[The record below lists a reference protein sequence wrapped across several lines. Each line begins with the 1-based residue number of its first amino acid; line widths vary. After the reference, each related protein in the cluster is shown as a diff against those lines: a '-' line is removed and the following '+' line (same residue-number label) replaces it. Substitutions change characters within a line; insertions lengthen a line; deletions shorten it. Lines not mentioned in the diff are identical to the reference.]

1 MIIIE
6 YDSDSD
12 SLELINPVT
21 NLSLEH
27 FDKNKSSQA
36 ADDQAKQ
43 LQKLQLNDSNKKD
56 IEHKSKPNIISSS
69 RCHRYQP
76 YQYSYLVI
84 LL

>member
-27 FDKNKSSQA
+27 FDKSKSFQA

-56 IEHKSKPNIISSS
+56 IEHKSKPNITSSS